1 MITLSNGS
9 ITIRKNDG
17 IILSGFPI
25 NNNYQNS
32 ILIADL
38 LGDNSPEIIST
49 TENTIE
55 IISHEGKVLEEF
67 PLYNPD
73 SDLFIVSDIE
83 NNSTYL
89 VNGNRSIEFNKYNEN
104 ANYWLNPR
112 STTYN
117 FPLVG
122 VSRATRQESHDNWSD
137 LIDLEDFGFNQSFN
151 YPNPFEDST
160 VFRFYV
166 SSAVSLK
173 IKLYDISGFL
183 IDQIDLTNLTNHQ
196 FNEYNYDASHLD
208 SGLYIAELKSD
219 NNQSEIIKLL
229 KTK

>member
-1 MITLSNGS
+1 MIKAINKTFSILNKIERIENFARKNDIDYIKDDNIVTSELIYPMGYLESDDLENDDPSYQEVSDYNAILGDLDTDGLDEMITLSNGS

-73 SDLFIVSDIE
+73 SD
-83 NNSTYL
+83 
-89 VNGNRSIEFNKYNEN
+89 
-104 ANYWLNPR
+104 
-112 STTYN
+112 
-117 FPLVG
+117 
-122 VSRATRQESHDNWSD
+122 
-137 LIDLEDFGFNQSFN
+137 
-151 YPNPFEDST
+151 
-160 VFRFYV
+160 
-166 SSAVSLK
+166 
-173 IKLYDISGFL
+173 
-183 IDQIDLTNLTNHQ
+183 
-196 FNEYNYDASHLD
+196 
-208 SGLYIAELKSD
+208 
-219 NNQSEIIKLL
+219 
-229 KTK
+229 